1 MKSSFTH
8 FPLSLLLLASTVG
21 IISTILPTTSA
32 QKTLAQTV
40 SSCPTSALS
49 RFLRHTV
56 SRGETLDSIAQQYS
70 LTKTAIATMNPGLQ
84 NRGVVIGKQ
93 ILIPPYNGIIIEV
106 PRNQTWRD
114 IAKRY
119 KIRADVLFEVN
130 GCQKNPRFVFVP
142 DSNRAIVRTA
152 IQSAPLPASNS
163 TPTKFANYPLADVTN
178 ILLAYGWQTNPKTG
192 EVFFHSGIDIL
203 APVGTPV
210 NSISEGVVAFADTQ
224 GTYGNLVIINHGS
237 GLQSRY
243 AQLETIKVA
252 VGQEVKPGDVIGTVG
267 TSGKPTSMRS
277 HLHFEIRTSSDLGWV
292 AKKPQDYFK

>member
-8 FPLSLLLLASTVG
+8 FPLSLPLLASAVG
-21 IISTILPTTSA
+21 IISTILPTKFP
-32 QKTLAQTV
+32 QKTLAQTIA
-40 SSCPTSALS
+40 SCPTSALS

-56 SRGETLDSIAQQYS
+56 SRGETLDSIAQQYN

-84 NRGVVIGKQ
+84 NRGIAVGKQ

-119 KIRADVLFEVN
+119 KIRADVLFEIN

-142 DSNRAIVRTA
+142 DSNRSTVRNA

-163 TPTKFANYPLADVTN
+163 TPTRFANYPLAEVTS
-178 ILLAYGWQTNPKTG
+178 IVLDYGWQTNPQTG

-203 APVGTPV
+203 AAVGTPAQA
-210 NSISEGVVAFADTQ
+210 ISEGVVAFAGTQ
-224 GTYGNLVIINHGS
+224 GTYGNLVIINHRD

-252 VGQEVKPGDVIGTVG
+252 VGQQVKQGDVIATVG
-267 TSGKPTSMRS
+267 TTGQPTSTRS

-292 AKKPQDYFK
+292 AKNPKDYLK